1 MSNMPV
7 KKHKLKQKG
16 KVKNME
22 DLLRILSDL
31 HPDVD
36 FEMEDRL
43 VDDMILDSFDIVSL
57 ITEISDQF
65 DVTITAKDII
75 PENFNSA
82 QALYDLIQRLEDE

>member
-1 MSNMPV
+1 
-7 KKHKLKQKG
+7 
-16 KVKNME
+16 ME

-36 FEMEDRL
+36 FETEEHL
-43 VDDMILDSFDIVSL
+43 IDDMILDSFDIVSL

-82 QALYDLIQRLEDE
+82 QALYELIQRLEDE